1 MPDLSRCLLLKSKL
15 IIIVGIPGV
24 GKTTVIEKLV
34 EYLTTLDIKSHIS
47 VFGSVMLDEAKKIG
61 IKNRDEL
68 RTLSVKEQKKLQ
80 ISAANKISNLKY
92 PFIFV
97 DTHLFIKT
105 SEGYCPGLPFDI
117 LNSLSPDQIIL
128 VEAKPEEIVERRN
141 TDITRKRD
149 NLSIDEIMYELNLG
163 RSMLSS
169 SAVISGATIKT
180 VNNNNDDIENTIMEI
195 ANSLG
200 VMK

>member
-1 MPDLSRCLLLKSKL
+1 MKLLNSKL
-15 IIIVGIPGV
+15 IVIVGIPGV

-47 VFGSVMLDEAKKIG
+47 VFGSVMLDEAKKVG
-61 IKNRDEL
+61 VQNRDEL

-80 ISAANKISNLKY
+80 ISAANKISDLKY

-128 VEAKPEEIVERRN
+128 VEAKPEEIIERRN

-149 NLSIDEIMYELNLG
+149 NLPIDEIIYELNLG

-169 SAVISGATIKT
+169 SAVISGAPIKT
-180 VNNNNDDIENTIMEI
+180 VNNNNDCIENTIMEI

>member
-1 MPDLSRCLLLKSKL
+1 MKLLHSKL
-15 IIIVGIPGV
+15 IVIVGIPGV

-34 EYLTTLDIKSHIS
+34 EYLTTLDIKSNIS

-97 DTHLFIKT
+97 DTHLFITT

-149 NLSIDEIMYELNLG
+149 NLSIDEIIYELNLG

-195 ANSLG
+195 TNSLG

>member
-1 MPDLSRCLLLKSKL
+1 MKSKL

-34 EYLTTLDIKSHIS
+34 EYLITLDIKSHIS

-68 RTLSVKEQKKLQ
+68 RTLSVNEQKKLQ

-92 PFIFV
+92 SFIFV

-128 VEAKPEEIVERRN
+128 VEAKPEEIIERRN

-149 NLSIDEIMYELNLG
+149 NLSIDEIIYELNLG

-169 SAVISGATIKT
+169 SAVISGAPIKT

>member
-1 MPDLSRCLLLKSKL
+1 MKLLNSKL
-15 IIIVGIPGV
+15 IVIVGIPGV

>member
-1 MPDLSRCLLLKSKL
+1 MKLLKSKL
-15 IIIVGIPGV
+15 IVIVGIPGV

-34 EYLTTLDIKSHIS
+34 EYLITLDIKSHIS

-68 RTLSVKEQKKLQ
+68 RTLSVNEQKKLQ

-97 DTHLFIKT
+97 DTHLFITT

-117 LNSLSPDQIIL
+117 LNSLSPDKIIL

-149 NLSIDEIMYELNLG
+149 NLSIDEIIYELNLG

-195 ANSLG
+195 TNSLG

>member
-1 MPDLSRCLLLKSKL
+1 MKLLNSKL
-15 IIIVGIPGV
+15 IVIVGIPGV

-97 DTHLFIKT
+97 DTHLFITT

-149 NLSIDEIMYELNLG
+149 NLSIDEIIYELNLG

-195 ANSLG
+195 TNSLG

>member
-1 MPDLSRCLLLKSKL
+1 MPDLSRCLPLKSKL
-15 IIIVGIPGV
+15 IILVGIPGV
-24 GKTTVIEKLV
+24 GKTTVIEKLI
-34 EYLTTLDIKSHIS
+34 EYLITLDIKSHIS
-47 VFGSVMLDEAKKIG
+47 VFGSVMLDEAKKVG
-61 IKNRDEL
+61 IQNRDEL

-80 ISAANKISNLKY
+80 ISAANKISDLKH

-128 VEAKPEEIVERRN
+128 VEAKPEEIIERRN

-149 NLSIDEIMYELNLG
+149 NLSIDEIIYELNLG

-169 SAVISGATIKT
+169 SAVISGAPIKT
-180 VNNNNDDIENTIMEI
+180 VNNNNDCIENTIMEI

>member
-1 MPDLSRCLLLKSKL
+1 MKLLKSKL
-15 IIIVGIPGV
+15 IVIVGIPGV

-34 EYLTTLDIKSHIS
+34 EYLITLDIKSHIS

-68 RTLSVKEQKKLQ
+68 RTLSVNEQKKLQ

-92 PFIFV
+92 SFIFV

-117 LNSLSPDQIIL
+117 LNSLSPDKIIL

-141 TDITRKRD
+141 NDITRKRD
-149 NLSIDEIMYELNLG
+149 DLSIDEIIYELNLG

-195 ANSLG
+195 TNSLG

>member
-15 IIIVGIPGV
+15 IIIVGIPGI

>member
-1 MPDLSRCLLLKSKL
+1 MKSKL

-24 GKTTVIEKLV
+24 GKTTVIEKLI
-34 EYLTTLDIKSHIS
+34 EYLVTLDIKSHIS
-47 VFGSVMLDEAKKIG
+47 VFGSVMLDEAKKVG
-61 IKNRDEL
+61 VKNRDEL

-128 VEAKPEEIVERRN
+128 VEAKPEEIIERRN

-149 NLSIDEIMYELNLG
+149 NLSIDEIIYELNLG

-169 SAVISGATIKT
+169 SAVISGAPIKT
-180 VNNNNDDIENTIMEI
+180 VNNNNDYIENTIMEI

>member
-163 RSMLSS
+163 RSKLSS

>member
-1 MPDLSRCLLLKSKL
+1 MKSKL

>member
-1 MPDLSRCLLLKSKL
+1 MKLLNSKL
-15 IIIVGIPGV
+15 IVIVGIPGV

-34 EYLTTLDIKSHIS
+34 EYLTTLDIKSNIS

-97 DTHLFIKT
+97 DTHLFITT

-149 NLSIDEIMYELNLG
+149 NLSIDEIIYELNLG

-195 ANSLG
+195 TNSLG